1 MTIQRHE
8 SLNNKT
14 KTILNKGVLATNS
27 DFLIPISLQHCG
39 INILN
44 FKLRLFYQTEFIV
57 WNN

>member
-8 SLNNKT
+8 SLKNKT

-27 DFLIPISLQHCG
+27 DFLIPISLQYCG
-39 INILN
+39 VNILN

-57 WNN
+57 